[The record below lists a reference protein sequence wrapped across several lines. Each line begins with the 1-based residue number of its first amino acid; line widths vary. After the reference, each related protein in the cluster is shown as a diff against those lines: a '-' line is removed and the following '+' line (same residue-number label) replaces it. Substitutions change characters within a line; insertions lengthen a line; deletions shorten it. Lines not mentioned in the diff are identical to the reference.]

1 VENTVKNTEKN
12 TAKRARGSNEGAGQ
26 LRIIAGVWRG
36 RMIAAPDGRD
46 VRPTAQRA
54 RESLF
59 NRLAHAFGDFTLAG
73 ARVVDVC
80 AGSGALGLEALSRG
94 AAAAIFIEQAAD
106 ALTLLRRNI
115 ATLGAEDRA
124 QVLAADARSLPR
136 AVKPCDL
143 ALLDPPYGED
153 LAPPLLAALHGQGW
167 LRPGAVV
174 SVETAADEQ
183 FALPGGYTLVDRRAT
198 GRAAI
203 TLLRAK

>member
-1 VENTVKNTEKN
+1 VKKQR
-12 TAKRARGSNEGAGQ
+12 AKPDHTKSGGGKSDRAPGQ

-36 RMIAAPDGRD
+36 RMISAPTGHD
-46 VRPTAQRA
+46 VRPTAQRT

-59 NRLAHAFGDFTLAG
+59 NRLAHAFADFTLSG

-94 AAAAIFIEQAAD
+94 AGAAIFIEQSAE
-106 ALTLLRRNI
+106 ALALLRRNI
-115 ATLGAEDRA
+115 ASLSAEDRA
-124 QVLAADARSLPR
+124 QVLGADARSLPR

-143 ALLDPPYGED
+143 ALLDPPYGEGLVSPI
-153 LAPPLLAALHGQGW
+153 LAGLVGQGW

-174 SVETAADEQ
+174 SVETEVDEP
-183 FALPGGYTLVDRRAT
+183 FALPAGYLMVDRRAT

-203 TLLRAK
+203 TLLRAE

>member
-1 VENTVKNTEKN
+1 VK
-12 TAKRARGSNEGAGQ
+12 AKSKPKTHDKGAGQ

-36 RMIAAPDGRD
+36 RKIDGPASRD

-59 NRLAHAFGDFTLAG
+59 NRLAHAFSDFTLSG

-94 AAAAIFIEQAAD
+94 ADTAVFIEQSGD
-106 ALTLLRRNI
+106 ALALLRRNI
-115 ATLGAEDRA
+115 AALGAEDRA
-124 QVLAADARSLPR
+124 QVVPADARSLPR
-136 AVKPCDL
+136 ALKPCDL
-143 ALLDPPYGED
+143 ALLDPPYGAGMVTPI
-153 LAPPLLAALHGQGW
+153 LTALRDQGW

-174 SVETAADEQ
+174 SVETEADEE
-183 FALPGGYTLVDRRAT
+183 FALPAGYVLVDRRAT

-203 TLLRAK
+203 TLLRAE